1 MRPRGGARARLRAAR
16 AAPRSAP
23 CGRRAQGDKRAYAE
37 AARLPG
43 LAVDSKQRGSQPTPL
58 AIFKQLC
65 FKWEKRMA
73 GVLTS
78 CLASKAD
85 GFVHR
90 TVLLYLKK
98 VVAVRATGYPA
109 PNPRA
114 GRLLLAAAAA
124 GCGRGLACALSAG
137 GPPLPGCW
145 RRGCWRP
152 WAPSRQRASARGG
165 GAASLLGSAR
175 GNVRGAALGAARSRS
190 GVRRNTHGSLKPA
203 ACACRVLRQER
214 LPQP

>member
-1 MRPRGGARARLRAAR
+1 VGLCAARRAPRGARR
-16 AAPRSAP
+16 
-23 CGRRAQGDKRAYAE
+23 GRRAQGDKRAYAE

-98 VVAVRATGYPA
+98 VVAVRATGDLTTTLQLPSAPA
-109 PNPRA
+109 ASPVPCRPGARRCLEAGGRPRA
-114 GRLLLAAAAA
+114 AGRRHANAQ
-124 GCGRGLACALSAG
+124 GC
-137 GPPLPGCW
+137 
-145 RRGCWRP
+145 
-152 WAPSRQRASARGG
+152 G
-165 GAASLLGSAR
+165 GAASLLGSVPM
-175 GNVRGAALGAARSRS
+175 GS
-190 GVRRNTHGSLKPA
+190 G
-203 ACACRVLRQER
+203 ER
-214 LPQP
+214 P